1 MLTSSK
7 ESLAS
12 SSLLSSSEYLWCVA
26 NCNVHF
32 AAAKT
37 FETTGFFVPLSDF
50 SLKLPRMNL
59 SAFFPDKNYEESLDG
74 SQVSGNDLAIDDCN
88 SERG

>member
-1 MLTSSK
+1 M
-7 ESLAS
+7 
-12 SSLLSSSEYLWCVA
+12 A

-50 SLKLPRMNL
+50 SLKLPRMSL